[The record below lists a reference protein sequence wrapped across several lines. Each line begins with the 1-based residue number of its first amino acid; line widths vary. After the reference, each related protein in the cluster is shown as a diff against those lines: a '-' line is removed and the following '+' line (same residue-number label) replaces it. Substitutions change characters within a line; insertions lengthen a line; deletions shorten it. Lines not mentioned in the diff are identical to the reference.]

1 MKYLLK
7 IVGFALF
14 LSISGT
20 VGAQNPDN
28 IISDK
33 FGDWSVRHVF
43 DRESLEFR
51 YSDAK
56 VTIHLT
62 GGDTVEFQVN
72 RRGGDEWTTYILK
85 GWWDKVTI
93 KANDVEFIS
102 EQSSMHTFYG
112 EATPELLGCI
122 SNASSPIEIELKSGG
137 NIYTGTISPK
147 GSSAALRWIRVI
159 K

>member
-7 IVGFALF
+7 IVGFVLF
-14 LSISGT
+14 LSIAGT
-20 VGAQNPDN
+20 VRAQNPDN

-62 GGDTVEFQVN
+62 DGNTMEFQVN
-72 RRGGDEWTTYILK
+72 RRGGDEWTSYILK

-112 EATPELLGCI
+112 EASSELLGYI
-122 SNASSPIEIELKSGG
+122 SNASSPIEIELKSGKK
-137 NIYTGTISPK
+137 IYYGTISPK

>member
-1 MKYLLK
+1 M
-7 IVGFALF
+7 F
-14 LSISGT
+14 LSLAGS
-20 VGAQNPDN
+20 VSARNPDN

-56 VTIHLT
+56 ATMHLKDGKT
-62 GGDTVEFQVN
+62 MEFQVN
-72 RRGGDEWTTYILK
+72 RRGGDEWTSYILN

-93 KANDVEFIS
+93 KANDVEYIS
-102 EQSSMHTFYG
+102 EHSSMHTFYG
-112 EATPELLGCI
+112 EASTELLSSI
-122 SNASSPIEIELKSGG
+122 SNASSLIEIELKSG
-137 NIYTGTISPK
+137 NETYSGTISPK